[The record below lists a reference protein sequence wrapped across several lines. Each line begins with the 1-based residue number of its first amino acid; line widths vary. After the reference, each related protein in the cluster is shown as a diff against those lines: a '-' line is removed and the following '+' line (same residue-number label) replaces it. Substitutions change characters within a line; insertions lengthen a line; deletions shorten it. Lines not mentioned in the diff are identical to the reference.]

1 MQVPPLVLRLSK
13 GSPLTPAEGDENFR
27 LLRDFSNSLAN
38 LFGVALNPDGTIKNP
53 TVRYGASQTLS
64 DAYAFTFSPAPANQ
78 AALLGQIIILK
89 ADVANVGA
97 ATFNAN
103 TFGPFAIK
111 KFGNIDL
118 DTNDIKAG
126 QYVFLSWDGT
136 FYQMQSWPGV
146 VQRTNYGVDT
156 GAVDHLVVNQLGI
169 NHIPAAYYDGYTI
182 LVKVA
187 NTNVGAPDLKV
198 GGLAITP
205 IMKNG
210 ATALAAGD
218 LTVGQVVQ
226 FVYAGAVFHLTS
238 VGSRTLVHRSADTIF
253 TMAANVPVITNQ
265 SHGLGALI
273 PDTAQLY
280 LVARAN
286 NGATD
291 YAVGDCIPIE
301 SALHDETNIAPLTL
315 GTFINGTYSVYSRSV
330 SQNFLISN
338 KTTGAVSVPVTPANL
353 ALDWLVRAVFTR
365 IV

>member
-1 MQVPPLVLRLSK
+1 MQVPPLTLRLEK
-13 GSPLTPAEGDENFR
+13 GSPVTPAEGDENFR
-27 LLRDFSNSLAN
+27 LLRDFLNSLAN
-38 LFGVALNPDGTIKNP
+38 LFEVALNPDGTIKNP
-53 TVRYGASQTLS
+53 TVRYGTSAVGT

-103 TFGPFAIK
+103 AFGPFAIK

-118 DTNDIKAG
+118 DSNDIKAG

-182 LVKVA
+182 LVQVA
-187 NTNVGAPDLKV
+187 NTNVGSADLQI
-198 GGLAITP
+198 GGLAVTP
-205 IMKNG
+205 IRKNG

-226 FVYAGAVFHLTS
+226 FVYAGAVFHLTA
-238 VGSRTLVHRSADTIF
+238 VGSRTLVHRSTPDTAFTASNGVIIADQ
-253 TMAANVPVITNQ
+253 P
-265 SHGLGALI
+265 HGLGALI
-273 PDTAQLY
+273 PDTAKLW
-280 LVARAN
+280 LVAKAN

-291 YAVGDCIPIE
+291 YAVGDCIPLE
-301 SALHDETNIAPLTL
+301 SALRNETRVAPLNMAA
-315 GTFINGTYSVYSRSV
+315 FITGNYSVYSRAFT
-330 SQNFLISN
+330 QDFLISH
-338 KTTGAVSVPVTPANL
+338 KTTGAQVSVTAANFV
-353 ALDWLVRAVFTR
+353 LDWNVRAVFTR